1 MKKIQLNEYQQS
13 LFDSNPPRTRIY
25 RILNSAFTWL
35 LIIGLYYELQNELS
49 PTLSHWL
56 TFGLIIST
64 FYNFI
69 GLGAILAMKSVVF
82 GFSVALEIDENPDRL
97 KNVYYGIKR
106 MASTGIC
113 RTVKITPYR
122 IFDSI
127 SDFAL
132 FFLLI
137 SNNYLTLGTIFFIT
151 VLFQWIMAN
160 TTVASIKVLISK
172 IPDPLEADG
181 KKPDIGELFD
191 DLISG
196 GDDKN

>member
-13 LFDSNPPRTRIY
+13 LFDSNPPRNQIY
-25 RILNSAFTWL
+25 RIVTSVFNWL
-35 LIIGLYYELQNELS
+35 LIVGLFYELQNEL
-49 PTLSHWL
+49 PQTLSHWL
-56 TFGLIIST
+56 TFGLIVST
-64 FYNFI
+64 FYNFM

-82 GFSVALEIDENPDRL
+82 GFSVALEVDENPDRL

-113 RTVKITPYR
+113 RTVKITVYR

-127 SDFAL
+127 SDFML

-151 VLFQWIMAN
+151 VLFQWIMAHS
-160 TTVASIKVLISK
+160 TVSSIKVLISK
-172 IPDPLEADG
+172 IPDSLEADG